1 MFVELFETISN
12 HLGEF
17 LLGLGLSAG
26 SIYLIFN
33 IIKGV
38 VYLIFQK
45 KKRQAQTKANN
56 EVVITATAEKV
67 VELLKPQL
75 DAQADTSNKIL
86 AKLDSIENSLAN
98 QNNEQ
103 LETMAIEVKAY
114 QTVMLNQDN
123 ELKLQYEQIKSSLIN
138 LAKSA
143 KPAIEDVAKTTSEIA
158 TTLTEAIESNEENLI
173 KAGEDVATTIKTVK
187 KTAKKVKNKV
197 QQVSYE

>member
-33 IIKGV
+33 LIKGL

-45 KKRQAQTKANN
+45 KKREARNKANN
-56 EVVITATAEKV
+56 EVIITATAEKV
-67 VELLKPQL
+67 VELLKPCFEAQEERFNTLLNRL
-75 DAQADTSNKIL
+75 DAID
-86 AKLDSIENSLAN
+86 AKLAN

-103 LETMAIEVKAY
+103 IEAMDIEVKAY

-123 ELKLQYEQIKSSLIN
+123 ELKLQYEQIKSNLIN
-138 LAKSA
+138 LARSA
-143 KPAIEDVAKTTSEIA
+143 KPIIEDVAKTTSEIA
-158 TTLTEAIESNEENLI
+158 TTLTDAVEANEENLV
-173 KAGEDVATTIKTVK
+173 KAGEDVATVVKTVK

-197 QQVSYE
+197 DQVSYE